1 MQKEVAERLASAPG
15 DSTWGPPLC
24 GLPEAYG
31 VTLGRQVPPQLF
43 WPRPKVDSAVFIAE
57 LRDDLAPLEERA
69 RRMQFYRDLMQRRR
83 KSLRRVLS
91 DLVGGARATRSLLA
105 LDLDPLRRAETLS
118 LPELRA
124 LEQEARVGV

>member
-1 MQKEVAERLASAPG
+1 
-15 DSTWGPPLC
+15 
-24 GLPEAYG
+24 
-31 VTLGRQVPPQLF
+31 
-43 WPRPKVDSAVFIAE
+43 
-57 LRDDLAPLEERA
+57 LRDDLAPPEERA

-91 DLVGGARATRSLLA
+91 DLIGGARATRSLQA

-124 LEQEARVGV
+124 LEQEARVDV

>member
-1 MQKEVAERLASAPG
+1 
-15 DSTWGPPLC
+15 
-24 GLPEAYG
+24 
-31 VTLGRQVPPQLF
+31 VPPQLF

-57 LRDDLAPLEERA
+57 LRDDLAPPEERA

-91 DLVGGARATRSLLA
+91 DLIGGARATRSLRV

-124 LEQEARVGV
+124 LEQEARVDV